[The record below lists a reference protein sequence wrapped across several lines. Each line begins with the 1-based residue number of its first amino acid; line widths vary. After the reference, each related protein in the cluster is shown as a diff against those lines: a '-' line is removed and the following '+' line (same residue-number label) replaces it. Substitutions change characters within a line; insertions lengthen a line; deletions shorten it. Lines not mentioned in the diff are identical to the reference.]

1 MKNLGPVS
9 LGWLQEIGI
18 VEIDDLRRI
27 GAVPVYLEIKKR
39 HPKASLNLLWGLEGA
54 VQDIHW
60 MEVTA
65 ERKRELK
72 ELL

>member
-9 LGWLQEIGI
+9 LGWLREIGV
-18 VEIDDLRRI
+18 VEIEALRRI
-27 GAVPVYLEIKKR
+27 GAVPVFLEVKKR
-39 HPKASLNLLWGLEGA
+39 HPKASLNLLWALEGA

-60 MEVTA
+60 MEVTS
-65 ERKRELK
+65 ERKQELK